1 MVRPY
6 KNGGGGGKTAHS
18 VPLPGGCS
26 DRAAPAG
33 GLPKPRTCLSGLR
46 RRPGESMAPSSKG
59 ARMRSPGEPR
69 ALPSGG
75 STLAQQSSSLRR
87 AWWGRGG
94 RRGWVRTGV
103 GPLLSLCLQLPR
115 RHPRPLDGPTP
126 WARRDAPRGSCNF
139 PETSAGA
146 GKLQRVPA
154 ARVPQT
160 AQWPGAGRT
169 AEECVMGAFGS
180 FPGSDGSRATPASL
194 AVFRARP
201 GAPAGVHTSA
211 SRPRA
216 NSNAAV
222 SEGAV
227 RDAAVRDCIWPGNPR
242 RVLEERAEIPKF
254 SWVFTR
260 LGTPRAAK
268 RSKRVTGALLLSRK
282 LVGNTASVIW
292 FLPL

>member
-1 MVRPY
+1 M
-6 KNGGGGGKTAHS
+6 
-18 VPLPGGCS
+18 
-26 DRAAPAG
+26 
-33 GLPKPRTCLSGLR
+33 
-46 RRPGESMAPSSKG
+46 
-59 ARMRSPGEPR
+59 
-69 ALPSGG
+69 
-75 STLAQQSSSLRR
+75 
-87 AWWGRGG
+87 
-94 RRGWVRTGV
+94 RTGA
-103 GPLLSLCLQLPR
+103 GPLRSLSLPLPR

-126 WARRDAPRGSCNF
+126 WARRDAPRGSYNF

-154 ARVPQT
+154 ARVPLT
-160 AQWPGAGRT
+160 AQWPGAGLT

-180 FPGSDGSRATPASL
+180 FPRSDGARATPASL
-194 AVFRARP
+194 AVIRARP
-201 GAPAGVHTSA
+201 GAPAGMHTTA

-222 SEGAV
+222 SEGSV
-227 RDAAVRDCIWPGNPR
+227 RDAAVGGCIWPGSPSQ
-242 RVLEERAEIPKF
+242 VLKERAEIPNF

-282 LVGNTASVIW
+282 LLGNTASVIW

>member
-1 MVRPY
+1 
-6 KNGGGGGKTAHS
+6 
-18 VPLPGGCS
+18 
-26 DRAAPAG
+26 
-33 GLPKPRTCLSGLR
+33 
-46 RRPGESMAPSSKG
+46 
-59 ARMRSPGEPR
+59 MRSRGAAR
-69 ALPSGG
+69 SAFAG
-75 STLAQQSSSLRR
+75 STLAQQSSSLPR

-94 RRGWVRTGV
+94 RRGWVRTGA

-126 WARRDAPRGSCNF
+126 WARRDAPRGSYSF

-154 ARVPQT
+154 ARVPQP

-169 AEECVMGAFGS
+169 AEACVMGAFGS
-180 FPGSDGSRATPASL
+180 FPGSDGPRATPACL
-194 AVFRARP
+194 AVIRALP
-201 GAPAGVHTSA
+201 GALAGGHTSA

-292 FLPL
+292 FLPLWE